1 MKKKMQI
8 NKKKEE
14 RRGTQEKMLKVEKTA
29 RPAKA
34 EKPIKATRP
43 AKAEKPIK
51 ATRPAKA
58 EKPIKSAERADAV
71 CPYAKKCGGCDY
83 QGMPYEKQL
92 KEKQAYVQKQVGNF
106 CKVLPILGM
115 DEPYHYRNKVH
126 AVFDI
131 EKKRG
136 SRPGARGNG
145 KAANGKQGNGKNGR
159 LAAKPAPGG
168 IISGVYKAGT
178 HEVINI
184 DACQIEDELSSA
196 IIRDI
201 RGLLHS
207 FKIKTYDEDTG
218 YGLLRHVLVRRGFHS
233 GEVMVVLVLG
243 SPVLPSKNHFVK
255 ALRELHPEISTVI
268 VNVNDKRTSMV
279 LGDKESVIY
288 GKGYIEDTLCGCT
301 FRISPKSFYQ
311 VNPVQTEIL
320 YGKAIAYAALTGNE
334 TVVDAYCGT
343 GTIGIIAAKS
353 AKKVIGVELNR
364 DAVRDAVKNAK
375 CNNVKNIDFYNADAG
390 QFMVEMAEYRADA
403 KTGEKNG
410 ADEVDVVFMD
420 PPRAGS
426 DEAFLSSVV
435 TLAPKRVVYVSCN
448 PETLARDLLYL
459 TKHGYRAQECQ
470 PVDMFPWTKHVETV
484 VLLSHKKADSY
495 IHIDVE
501 FGEGEGKIPVDSIAK
516 RAEAYKPKEKVTYKM
531 IKEYIEAKYG
541 FKVHTAYIAEVKRN
555 LGLPMYDAPNA
566 VEELKQ
572 PRKHPTPEK
581 VEAIKDALRYF
592 AVI

>member
-1 MKKKMQI
+1 MSCDRRAMNQKTEARERIVMEKQGGER
-8 NKKKEE
+8 NKKENIRASQAAGAQNT
-14 RRGTQEKMLKVEKTA
+14 RRKVRKTDEKRT
-29 RPAKA
+29 
-34 EKPIKATRP
+34 
-43 AKAEKPIK
+43 
-51 ATRPAKA
+51 
-58 EKPIKSAERADAV
+58 ADA

-83 QGMPYEKQL
+83 QGMPYERQL
-92 KEKQAYVQKQVGNF
+92 REKQAFVQKAVGQF
-106 CKVLPILGM
+106 CKVRPIIGM

-131 EKKRG
+131 ERKRG
-136 SRPGARGNG
+136 GV
-145 KAANGKQGNGKNGR
+145 
-159 LAAKPAPGG
+159 
-168 IISGVYKAGT
+168 ISGIYAAGT
-178 HEVINI
+178 HEVVNI
-184 DACQIEDELSSA
+184 DACRIEDEISGA

-218 YGLLRHVLVRRGFHS
+218 YGLLRHVLVRRGFQS

-243 SPVLPSKNHFVK
+243 SPILPSKNNFVK
-255 ALRELHPEISTVI
+255 ALRKLHPEITTII
-268 VNVNDKRTSMV
+268 VNVNDKKTSMV
-279 LGDKESVIY
+279 LGEKETVIY

-311 VNPVQTEIL
+311 VNPVQTEML
-320 YGKAIAYAALTGNE
+320 YGKAIEYAGLTGKE
-334 TVVDAYCGT
+334 RVVDAYCGI
-343 GTIGIIAAKS
+343 GTIGIIAAKK
-353 AKKVIGVELNR
+353 AKEVISVEQNR
-364 DAVRDAVKNAK
+364 DAVRDAVTNAK
-375 CNNVKNIDFYNADAG
+375 RNEIKNVQFYNADAG
-390 QFMVEMAEYRADA
+390 KFMVEMSNVRIESGRLA
-403 KTGEKNG
+403 KSAGLRSEE
-410 ADEVDVVFMD
+410 EVDVVFMD

-426 DEAFLSSVV
+426 DEAFLASVV
-435 TLAPKRVVYVSCN
+435 KLSPKRVVYVSCN
-448 PETLARDLLYL
+448 PETLARDLKYL
-459 TKHGYRAQECQ
+459 TKHGNEAVECQ
-470 PVDMFPWTKHVETV
+470 PVDMFPWTVHVETV

-566 VEELKQ
+566 IEELKQ